1 MGMDDKHDSSRDALP
16 LSLPPV
22 NIEPLDDWLHVR
34 PSVEDE
40 GAGRLVLPATVQMNR
55 LERVIVLAV
64 GSEVTDLTAGDL
76 VLLVPGHAIELRDST
91 KIVQREHAIARV
103 RD

>member
-1 MGMDDKHDSSRDALP
+1 MGMDDKAKVSPDELP

-40 GAGRLVLPATVQMNR
+40 GTGKLVLPATVQMNR
-55 LERVIVLAV
+55 LERVIVLAA
-64 GSEVTDLTAGDL
+64 GSEVSDLSAGDL
-76 VLLVPGHAIELRDST
+76 VLLLPGHAVELRDGT